1 MNVDVSEVRKELE
14 VYVKEKGVKY
24 KYIAEQIGI
33 SESMLSHWRKGR
45 KELGKIKLQALDKY
59 IRG

>member
-1 MNVDVSEVRKELE
+1 MNIDVDLVRDNLE

-33 SESMLSHWRKGR
+33 SESMLCHWRKGR
-45 KELGKIKLQALDKY
+45 KELGEIKLQALNKY